1 MQRVARWP
9 YVALAIGGLF
19 WIVVALVFATAVS
32 AQWSEVELYLA
43 ASGAQLAQAVA
54 VFATGIGLA
63 GVVESFRSHRVGGR
77 LAATALGV
85 ALLAAAA
92 AGVAIL
98 FAFAGH
104 LAPSPLRLV
113 GLLGPA
119 ALGVTALA
127 TAAMLRRA
135 ATPWWAMGLL
145 MLAAL
150 VTLLVLAGFGPLGSV
165 MPAGTAVAFPV
176 VWASAGLA
184 LAVGGLLGRLLP
196 STAESSPP
204 ASGRA
209 TRGLGRVAG
218 AATGVVVVGAGLLGA
233 AAMAWPPGPQGN
245 HYADIIIDGEQ
256 VRPASRFVACHQVML
271 DLPDA
276 SEREPREPHL
286 TIDQDNGTA
295 TIWLEMPMR
304 EGEYSEVEDYTIQRE
319 AEGIESVEFGD
330 ERVQGHA
337 TLPPRF
343 PDFTN
348 AEPVEIEFDIRCEW

>member
-9 YVALAIGGLF
+9 YVSLSIGGLC
-19 WIVVALVFATAVS
+19 WIVVALVLATAVS
-32 AQWSEVELYLA
+32 AQWTGVDLYLA
-43 ASGAQLAQAVA
+43 ARGAQLAQAVA

-63 GVVESFRSHRVGGR
+63 GVVEILQSHRAGGR

-119 ALGVTALA
+119 ALAVAAVA
-127 TAAMLRRA
+127 TAGVLRRA
-135 ATPWWAMGLL
+135 ATPWWAAGLL

-150 VTLLVLAGFGPLGSV
+150 VTLLPLVGFGALGSV
-165 MPAGTAVAFPV
+165 VPAEAVVAFPA
-176 VWASAGLA
+176 VWATAGLA

-196 STAESSPP
+196 SAAESPP
-204 ASGRA
+204 PTSAGGPP
-209 TRGLGRVAG
+209 GLGRVAG
-218 AATGVVVVGAGLLGA
+218 AATAAVVVGAGLLGA
-233 AAMAWPPGPQGN
+233 AAVAWPPGPEGDN
-245 HYADIIIDGEQ
+245 FADIMIDGEQ
-256 VRPASRFVACHQVML
+256 VEPATRLVACHQVML

-276 SEREPREPHL
+276 SDREPREPHL
-286 TIDQDNGTA
+286 TIEQDTGTA
-295 TIWLEMPMR
+295 TIWLEMPLR
-304 EGEYSEVEDYTIQRE
+304 EGEYSEVEDHTIQRE
-319 AEGIESVEFGD
+319 AEGVESVEFAD
-330 ERVQGHA
+330 ERVHGNA

-348 AEPVEIEFDIRCEW
+348 AEPVEIEFDIRCER